1 MFEVLSKIPE
11 IKLVKEGKVRSLYD
25 LPDGNLLI
33 VASDRISAFD
43 VILPTLI
50 PGKGKILTQISNF
63 WFKNLSSI
71 RRHHLIETD
80 FSAFPR
86 YLLPAEHLL
95 KGRSVIVKKTEILPF
110 ECIVRGYISGSL
122 WKAYQRGQSPYG
134 LKLPKSLQE
143 SEAFPEPIFTP
154 TTKASTGHD
163 MPVTEK
169 NMIDIIGQE
178 IAEKVKTLSL
188 AIFNEGSR
196 YAAEKGIIL
205 ADTKFEFGLIDGEL
219 VLADECLTPD
229 SSRFWPQSS
238 YIVGQ
243 SQPSYDKQY
252 VRDYLDTLNWDK
264 SYPGPELPA
273 EVVDATRMK
282 YLEVYRL
289 ITGCDPD
296 HL

>member
-1 MFEVLSKIPE
+1 MLESLKFISE

-43 VILPTLI
+43 VVLPTLI
-50 PGKGKILTQISNF
+50 PDKGKILTQISNF
-63 WFKNLSSI
+63 WFKKLSSI
-71 RRHHLIETD
+71 TRNHLVETD
-80 FSAFPR
+80 FDAFPR
-86 YLLPAEHLL
+86 YLQPAQSVL

-122 WKAYQRGQSPYG
+122 WKAYQNGQSLYG
-134 LKLPKSLQE
+134 LKLPQGLLE
-143 SEAFPEPIFTP
+143 SAPFPQPIFTP

-169 NMIDIIGQE
+169 EMADSIGRKLADE
-178 IAEKVKTLSL
+178 VKALSL
-188 AIFNEGSR
+188 SIFNEGSH

-205 ADTKFEFGLIDGEL
+205 ADTKFEFGLINGEL

-229 SSRFWPQSS
+229 SSRFWPRST
-238 YIVGQ
+238 YAVGR
-243 SQPSYDKQY
+243 SQPSFDKQY
-252 VRDYLDTLNWDK
+252 VRDYLNTLDWDK
-264 SYPGPELPA
+264 SYPGPELPVG
-273 EVVDATRMK
+273 VVDATRMK

-296 HL
+296 LL